1 MPTKKKTKTK
11 AKSAKK
17 PKSKSAAPKKPPK
30 KAARKPA
37 PKKAASKKSAKA
49 KPKTA
54 RKAAPAVP
62 PPITPPPPPGER
74 VGTVVHYYGNLSVAI
89 IELDTGSLRVGD
101 VIHIKGHTTDFS
113 QPVESMEI
121 DHAHV
126 NEAGPGKSF
135 GVRVKDHARE
145 NDVVYKVEK

>member
-1 MPTKKKTKTK
+1 MATKKKAKTK

-17 PKSKSAAPKKPPK
+17 AKKGAPPKKLAK

-37 PKKAASKKSAKA
+37 RKKAAAKKSAVA
-49 KPKTA
+49 K
-54 RKAAPAVP
+54 RRAPSTSAPVSHQP
-62 PPITPPPPPGER
+62 VTPPPPPGER

-101 VIHIKGHTTDFS
+101 TIHIKGHTTDFS
-113 QPVESMEI
+113 QSVESMEI

-126 NEAGPGKSF
+126 DEAGPGKSF
-135 GVRVKDHARE
+135 GLRVKDHARE